1 MAVEA
6 KITGNG
12 AFNGVSTSIADYSAT
27 EDATPIDPNDTS
39 GGVGQLQIAVV
50 EDPKGVGGTLS
61 LLNDAVTLS
70 DGNNGTTTGL
80 VNQLSTTDGVT
91 TVTANSR
98 LSLLLNP
105 TLVPPVSGTLQQVFS
120 TYLSIAGITTGIVF
134 TPGAYLVSSTASLSY
149 PGWKGNMWD
158 NMRLWAQSIGG
169 EISLVSNDVV
179 LRPLRTRNA
188 VTVNDVTVT
197 STASV
202 GDLARTV
209 EVNYYQ
215 NSYGVR
221 QLAYPAGGWT
231 PDANVYQ
238 VGANE
243 TLQFN
248 EPITASLSSVEQP
261 VPAGTVSRFSVGG
274 QYSVITSGGNYVDP
288 TAWVRNGGNIT
299 VTLGADGMSLDISIT
314 GAAMP
319 GSPFR
324 IGAQPAADDV
334 YSTLRIVGTGNF
346 VNMQTLS
353 IATGVD
359 PAKTVTDVGATIDNP
374 FISTTAQAYSLGLI
388 TAGKY
393 AGIEQSISV
402 TTSNINRADNSG
414 NVRYPTFVDFN
425 TGVQQRAYNYTG
437 KTFADFTANWS
448 GKTFQ
453 DFSANY
459 FSLVRTDFINQSFG
473 NIGGARRRYRDA
485 FYRVKTGT
493 ITPTEIT
500 YQADRDTTVADFN
513 QVWQVETQESV
524 GPNPRS
530 TPYTF
535 ADLDSSLS
543 GMTYADFNASPL
555 WRTYAGYAGL
565 QPGRQPSAP
574 PLTTKT
580 TRVSSINLT
589 TKG

>member
-27 EDATPIDPNDTS
+27 EDATPTDPNDTS

-61 LLNDAVTLS
+61 LLSDAVTLS
-70 DGNNGTTTGL
+70 DGNNGTTTGV
-80 VNQLSTTDGVT
+80 VNQLSTVDGIS
-91 TVTANSR
+91 TVTGNSR
-98 LSLLLNP
+98 LSVLLNP
-105 TLVPPVSGTLQQVFS
+105 TLVPPTSGTLEQVFRF
-120 TYLSIAGITTGIVF
+120 YLGIAGITDSIVF
-134 TPGAYLVSSTASLSY
+134 TDGAYLVPSTSSLSY

-158 NMRLWAQSIGG
+158 SMRQWAQSIGG

-179 LRPLRTRNA
+179 LRPLRTRTA
-188 VTVNDVTVT
+188 VTVNDSTVT
-197 STASV
+197 STASIT
-202 GDLARTV
+202 DLARTI
-209 EVNYYQ
+209 EINYYQ
-215 NSYGVR
+215 NTYGVR
-221 QLAYPAGGWT
+221 KSCYPAGGWT
-231 PDANVYQ
+231 PDVNVYQ

-248 EPITASLSSVEQP
+248 EPITASLISVEQP
-261 VPAGTVSRFSVGG
+261 TPVGTVSRFSTGS
-274 QYSVITSGGNYVDP
+274 QYSIITSGGKYVDP
-288 TAWVRNGGNIT
+288 ATWLKKGGDVT
-299 VTLGADGMSLDISIT
+299 VTIGADGASLDISIT

-359 PAKTVTDVGATIDNP
+359 PNKTVTDVGATIDNP
-374 FISTTAQAYSLGLI
+374 FISTPAQAYSLGLI

-393 AGIEQSISV
+393 AGIAQNISV
-402 TTSNINRADNSG
+402 TTSNINRSDNSG
-414 NVRYPTFVDFN
+414 NVRYPTFTDFN

-448 GKTFQ
+448 GKTFK
-453 DFSANY
+453 DFNDAY
-459 FSLVRTDFINQSFG
+459 FSYVRTDFINQSFG
-473 NIGGARRRYRDA
+473 NVGGARRKYRDA
-485 FYRVKTGT
+485 FYRITTGT
-493 ITPTEIT
+493 ITPTDIT
-500 YQADRDTTVADFN
+500 YQADRDTTLADFD
-513 QVWQVETQESV
+513 QVWQLETLEMS
-524 GPNPRS
+524 GPGART

-535 ADLDSSLS
+535 GDLDSILS
-543 GMTYADFNASPL
+543 RMTFADFNASPL
-555 WRTYAGYAGL
+555 WRTYAGYAGR
-565 QPGRQPSAP
+565 QPGRTPTVP
-574 PLTTKT
+574 PLTTT
-580 TRVSSINLT
+580 TSRTTSVNLT
-589 TKG
+589 SKG